1 MASSRK
7 RFISSTVGIF
17 NFGTLF
23 LGMIIDKS
31 RILFGDCGLYV
42 FFGLIYSLFVRGL
55 RLCFS
60 GVQKNLQ
67 SCPPAFL
74 SSRFCHHVSDTGPP
88 SLSLLE
94 CAEPEHEVSG
104 ENGLRPAGE

>member
-23 LGMIIDKS
+23 LGMIVDKS

-42 FFGLIYSLFVRGL
+42 FFFGLIYSLFVRGL

-60 GVQKNLQ
+60 GVQK
-67 SCPPAFL
+67 PPV
-74 SSRFCHHVSDTGPP
+74 VSASVSVITDTGPP

>member
-1 MASSRK
+1 MRRRSPVASSRK
-7 RFISSTVGIF
+7 RFISSTVWIF

-23 LGMIIDKS
+23 LGMIINKS

-60 GVQKNLQ
+60 GVQK
-67 SCPPAFL
+67 PPV
-74 SSRFCHHVSDTGPP
+74 VSTSVSVITDTGPP
-88 SLSLLE
+88 SPSLLE